1 MALLLT
7 EISDQVEI
15 LNEKDSSGNLY
26 IEGIFAQAEVKN
38 GNRRMYE
45 RQVLEHSVDKY
56 NEKYVQARRAIGEL
70 NHPDRPF
77 PALEEAAILIER
89 LDWQGNNVIG
99 KARVL
104 DTPKGQIVKGLLEAD
119 FNMGVST
126 RGLGS
131 VTEKNGIRYVKEG
144 FMLTA
149 VDCVDLPSGP
159 DCYVKPMTES
169 TTEWHKKNGVWVPVD
184 SASHQSIE
192 EQIEE
197 IDEGM
202 FLERFHDFL
211 RNHRNTR

>member
-7 EISDQVEI
+7 EISEQVEV
-15 LNEKDSSGNLY
+15 LNEKDSSGNLF
-26 IEGIFAQAEVKN
+26 IEGCFMQAEVKN

-45 RQVLEHSVDKY
+45 RSILEQSVSNY
-56 NEKYVQARRAIGEL
+56 QEKFVNARRAIGEL

-77 PALEEAAILIER
+77 PALEEAAILIES
-89 LDWQGNNVIG
+89 LEWHGNNVNG

-104 DTPKGQIVKGLLEAD
+104 DTPKGQIVKGLLEAN

-131 VTEKNGIRYVKEG
+131 VKESGGIKYVQEG

-169 TTEWHKKNGVWVPVD
+169 TTEWQKKNGVWVPVD
-184 SASHQSIE
+184 PTSHVSIE
-192 EQIEE
+192 EQLEE
-197 IDEGM
+197 IDEQL
-202 FLERFHDFL
+202 FLEKFQNFL
-211 RNHRNTR
+211 RNHSRS

>member
-7 EISDQVEI
+7 EISDQVEV
-15 LNEKDSSGNLY
+15 LNERDSSGNLY

-38 GNRRMYE
+38 GNRRIYE
-45 RQVLEHSVDKY
+45 RGILEQAVGQY
-56 NEKYVQARRAIGEL
+56 QEKYVNARRAIGEL

-89 LDWQGNNVIG
+89 LDWHGNNVEG
-99 KARVL
+99 RARVL

-131 VTEKNGIRYVKEG
+131 VKESGGIRYVQEG

-169 TTEWHKKNGVWVPVD
+169 TSEWHKKNGVWVPVN
-184 SASHQSIE
+184 ASSDVSIE
-192 EQIEE
+192 EQLEA
-197 IDEGM
+197 IDEGL
-202 FLERFHDFL
+202 FLEKFRDFL
-211 RNHRNTR
+211 RNHRSS